1 MGERQMATCMA
12 DVRADH
18 RMRYEFAIQELI
30 ARGRTGHI
38 IDAGCGVGYGSSML
52 AEFVEKV
59 TAIDLSVEAHDLYEQ
74 YWRRDNIEFI
84 STDLTCFAQDSKIDA
99 VVCFEFIEHV
109 EDYAAILR
117 QFSKWSDLL
126 IISTPN
132 EDVRPHLQEPVN
144 PFHFRHFR
152 PAELSAELEKN
163 GMRVDKW
170 HCQKSGAKPEILPG
184 TDGKFIIAVSER
196 IHVGSLA

>member
-1 MGERQMATCMA
+1 MGERQMATCMT

-18 RMRYEFAIQELI
+18 RMRYEFAIKELI

-52 AEFVEKV
+52 AEVVDRV
-59 TAIDLSVEAHDLYEQ
+59 TAIDLSAEARAIYDQ
-74 YWRRDNIEFI
+74 YWRRDNVEFI
-84 STDLTCFAQDSKIDA
+84 NTDLTSFENDSKIDA

-109 EDYAAILR
+109 EDYQAVLR
-117 QFSKWSDLL
+117 QFSTWSDLL

-144 PFHFRHFR
+144 PYHFRHFR
-152 PAELSAELEKN
+152 PSELSEALEKN
-163 GMRVDKW
+163 QLRVDKW
-170 HCQKSGAKPEILPG
+170 HCQKSGAKPDILHG
-184 TDGKFIIAVSER
+184 TEGKFIIAVSER
-196 IHVGSLA
+196 VEFGSFA

>member
-18 RMRYEFAIQELI
+18 RMRYEFAIKELI
-30 ARGRTGHI
+30 ARGRTGHV

-52 AEFVEKV
+52 AEVVERV
-59 TAIDLSVEAHDLYEQ
+59 TAIDLSTEAYALYDQ

-84 STDLTCFAQDSKIDA
+84 NTDLTSFEPDSKIDA

-109 EDYAAILR
+109 EDYQSILR

-144 PFHFRHFR
+144 PYHFRHFR
-152 PAELSAELEKN
+152 PAELSDELEKN

-170 HCQKSGAKPEILPG
+170 YCQKNGAKPDLLQG
-184 TDGKFIIAVSER
+184 TEGKFIIAVSER
-196 IHVGSLA
+196 IQVGSFA